1 MKKTVA
7 GIAVVVILV
16 SAAILYRRY
25 EARRAHMRLA
35 HEAAEVMWHGFLTQF
50 QNDCPLGT
58 QRSEVKKYLD
68 SKDMAYIDFREITV
82 NLGQEPADGFV
93 CDSWTVYVSF
103 EFGLARREVE
113 PSALD
118 ALTSISL
125 KRIGHCL

>member
-1 MKKTVA
+1 
-7 GIAVVVILV
+7 
-16 SAAILYRRY
+16 
-25 EARRAHMRLA
+25 MRLA
-35 HEAAEVMWHGFLTQF
+35 HEAAEVMWHAFLTQF

-58 QRSEVKKYLD
+58 RRSEVKKYLD

-93 CDSWTVYVSF
+93 CDFWTVYASF
-103 EFGLARREVE
+103 EFGLARRGEE
-113 PSALD
+113 PSPLD